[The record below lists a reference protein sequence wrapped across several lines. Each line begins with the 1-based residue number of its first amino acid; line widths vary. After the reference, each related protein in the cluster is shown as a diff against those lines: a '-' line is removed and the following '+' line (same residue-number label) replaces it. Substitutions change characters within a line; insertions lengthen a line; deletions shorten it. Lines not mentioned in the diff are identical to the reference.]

1 MSAPDPAGAE
11 RTERWR
17 QDALSVRT
25 GTGTH
30 PKDFDW
36 LARSIPCQEACPA
49 RTDVPAY
56 LDAIANG
63 RFDEAYRINLA
74 DNVFPAVLGR
84 VCTRPCEPACRH
96 GWKGL
101 GDPVAICFSKRS
113 AADFQA
119 RRDPVQLEPLFG
131 PSGKSVA
138 VVGAGA
144 AGLAAAR
151 ELALW
156 GHQVTVFEREGEPGG
171 LLVQGIPRFRL
182 PRDVVAREIEQVRRC
197 GVRIL
202 CNHPVGTDPALD
214 SLLSDFDA
222 VIVAAGAQRLHNLS
236 LPGSDLGGIRHG
248 LAFLREVNAGTRSK
262 PGDSVVVIGGGF
274 TAVDCARAARRL
286 GASSVRVLYRRSE
299 EEMHITPGEIREM
312 KAEGISFETQAAPE
326 SFSGN
331 GGTVQSARFIRTEMR
346 DATGGGRKEPCP
358 VPGREFEIACDAVL
372 LAIGQE
378 PDTAWLA
385 GRDRTE
391 PRLFTAGDF
400 ASGSDSLIHAIADG
414 KATARRVDQF
424 LMGSPRLRDVAEVVH
439 ARRTGRTRAM
449 DDIPRQEMPAL
460 PLASRALEAEVET
473 GFDRATAQREAQR
486 CYLCHF
492 KFEIDNDYCIY
503 CDRCL
508 KAKPLP
514 DCIVKVSRL
523 VHDGQDRI
531 AGFIPSTGPED
542 YRMLYIDSSKCIRCG
557 ACRDVCPM
565 ACISLQRAGRRTG
578 RAANA

>member
-1 MSAPDPAGAE
+1 MSAPAD
-11 RTERWR
+11 RVERWR

-25 GTGTH
+25 GTGAH

-36 LARSIPCQEACPA
+36 LAKSIPCQAACPA

-56 LDAIANG
+56 LDAIAQG

-96 GWKGL
+96 GWEEL
-101 GDPVAICFSKRS
+101 GSPVAICFSKRS
-113 AADFQA
+113 AADFQD
-119 RRDPVQLEPLFG
+119 RREPVTLDPVFG

-138 VVGAGA
+138 VVGGGP
-144 AGLAAAR
+144 AGLSAAR
-151 ELALW
+151 ELARW
-156 GHQVTVFEREGEPGG
+156 GHRVTVYERESEPGG

-182 PRDVVAREIEQVRRC
+182 PREAVAREIEQVRLC

-202 CNHPVGTDPALD
+202 CSQPVGADPSLD
-214 SLLSDFDA
+214 TLLSSFDA
-222 VIVAAGAQRLHNLS
+222 VIVAAGAQRLHTLP
-236 LPGSDLGGIRHG
+236 LPGSELGGLRHG
-248 LAFLREVNAGTRSK
+248 LAFLREMNAGGRSK
-262 PGDSVVVIGGGF
+262 PGDRVVVIGGGF

-312 KAEGISFETQAAPE
+312 KDEGISFETQAAPV
-326 SFSGN
+326 SFSGS
-331 GGTVQSARFIRTEMR
+331 GGRIESARFIRTR
-346 DATGGGRKEPCP
+346 IQDGPGGGRRDPLP
-358 VPGREFEIACDAVL
+358 VPGSEFDIACDAVL
-372 LAIGQE
+372 LAIGQA

-385 GRDRTE
+385 GRTE

-414 KATARRVDQF
+414 KAAARRLDLF
-424 LMGSPRLRDVAEVVH
+424 LMGAARLRDVAEIVH

-449 DDIPRQEMPAL
+449 DEIPRQEMPVL
-460 PLASRALEAEVET
+460 PLPARLPEAEVET
-473 GFDRATAQREAQR
+473 GFDRAAAQREAQR
-486 CYLCHF
+486 CYLCHY

-523 VHDGQDRI
+523 VHDEQDRI

-565 ACISLQRAGRRTG
+565 ACISLQRASW